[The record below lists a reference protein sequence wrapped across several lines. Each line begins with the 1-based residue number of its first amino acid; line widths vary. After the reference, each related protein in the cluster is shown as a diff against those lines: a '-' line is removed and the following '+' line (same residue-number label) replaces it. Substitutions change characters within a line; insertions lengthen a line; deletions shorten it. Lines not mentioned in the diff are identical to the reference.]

1 METTMPA
8 RVPFRDAIDLEPQ
21 ALRNALGTTSAAL
34 DAADLTA
41 LKGGTIGLIGI
52 GASLYA
58 GIAAAAQF
66 RAQGRRAIALAGGEL
81 YEPGVEAADAY
92 IAISASG
99 RSVEP
104 AKAAALRPRAIT
116 FGIAQAADTPMQ
128 GSVGQMLGTGSGID
142 SGPNTT
148 SYLGS
153 LLALALIAERVGTPS
168 GFDWTTIGDLLEA
181 TRASTTT
188 AVARAGK
195 LLAGKRALDCVG
207 ANVAYGTAG
216 YAALLLREAVRVPA
230 QNWDTLNFL
239 HGPMEPNDTGTGVI
253 IYGDGREVQLA
264 EDLAGFGIATV
275 LITSSDV
282 TERDNLVVIRI
293 PGTSNGL
300 ATAILASLPTQL
312 IIADLAEAAGL
323 PVCIFRYRQ
332 TDTKLP
338 ELA

>member
-1 METTMPA
+1 MPA
-8 RVPFRDAIDLEPQ
+8 RVPFRDAIELEPQ

-41 LKGGTIGLIGI
+41 LQAGTIGLVGI

-58 GIAAAAQF
+58 GIAAAAQL

-81 YEPGVEAADAY
+81 YDAAVDAADAY

-104 AKAAALRPRAIT
+104 ARALALRPRAIT
-116 FGIAQAADTPMQ
+116 FGIAQAADTPMRA
-128 GSVGQMLGTGSGID
+128 SVGQMLGTGSGVD

-148 SYLGS
+148 SYMGS
-153 LLALALIAERVGTPS
+153 LLALALLAERVGTPS
-168 GFDWTTIGDLLEA
+168 GFDWTSIGDLLAA
-181 TRASTTT
+181 TRTATAD

-216 YAALLLREAVRVPA
+216 YAALLLREAVRIPS

-239 HGPMEPNDTGTGVI
+239 HGPMEPNDAGTGVI
-253 IYGDGREVQLA
+253 VYGDGREVQLA
-264 EDLAGFGIATV
+264 EDLAGFGIASV
-275 LITSSDV
+275 LITSADV
-282 TERDNLVVIRI
+282 AERDNLVVIRI
-293 PGTSNGL
+293 PHTSNGL

-312 IIADLAEAAGL
+312 IIADLADAAGL